1 MTAADDAKTGAS
13 GGEPPRLSNNPNT
26 ENADDDLLLANAAA
40 AHLLGATMRP
50 DLVAKAR
57 ALVEDEDD
65 GDDAMGG
72 GEDGDGDEMMF
83 PLPAAKKVPGGIT
96 PMGVRADRGAG
107 PLGGEGAATLAE
119 MNGALSDLNTWHD
132 RRRREEQRMRE
143 KLEAGGAAGTGTS
156 AGDAEGD
163 EGFAAVGQITA
174 NVDAELAALDDE
186 LEEAMRVM
194 RSGGIVDSAHAE
206 GTGATTGE
214 GATTGAEAG
223 VGMTAGMTAGMTM
236 GVTTLG
242 GTRAGVNSRGPVRR
256 ARPMSAS
263 ARRGGRPLD
272 VGPAIG
278 TGVFGAQEG
287 MHQSTAGLRPFGR
300 GMGAGTGTGTSMG
313 MGGMGA
319 TASGARADPCDGM
332 VGLASS
338 FIPPSFGC

>member
-1 MTAADDAKTGAS
+1 VDVGLGNELRLNPLPGPHKTRAHERDGAKDRGRENGYPRIMTAADDAKTGAS

-132 RRRREEQRMRE
+132 RRRREEHWVRH
-143 KLEAGGAAGTGTS
+143 GSG
-156 AGDAEGD
+156 
-163 EGFAAVGQITA
+163 
-174 NVDAELAALDDE
+174 
-186 LEEAMRVM
+186 VM
-194 RSGGIVDSAHAE
+194 C
-206 GTGATTGE
+206 
-214 GATTGAEAG
+214 
-223 VGMTAGMTAGMTM
+223 
-236 GVTTLG
+236 
-242 GTRAGVNSRGPVRR
+242 
-256 ARPMSAS
+256 
-263 ARRGGRPLD
+263 
-272 VGPAIG
+272 
-278 TGVFGAQEG
+278 
-287 MHQSTAGLRPFGR
+287 LR
-300 GMGAGTGTGTSMG
+300 
-313 MGGMGA
+313 
-319 TASGARADPCDGM
+319 
-332 VGLASS
+332 
-338 FIPPSFGC
+338 